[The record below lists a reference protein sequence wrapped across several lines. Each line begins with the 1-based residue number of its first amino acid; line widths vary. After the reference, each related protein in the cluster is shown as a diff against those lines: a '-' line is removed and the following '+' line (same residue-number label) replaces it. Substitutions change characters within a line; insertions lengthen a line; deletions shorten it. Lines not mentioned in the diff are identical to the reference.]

1 MSSPADQATAQPTTI
16 RLSWDLMEEA
26 DEYQIQL
33 SQTENF
39 SSVDQAF
46 VTANAFIDVEQLT
59 GETTYYW
66 RVKAINA
73 CGESLYSAANQFTTD
88 VLSCS
93 TYSANNLPRSI
104 QDATQTTVGNTIA
117 SIWWQTICP

>member
-1 MSSPADQATAQPTTI
+1 MELFLALYFNLGRDFGEYGRATTVFCTPISHHPSCPSLSSPADQATAQPTTI

-46 VTANAFIDVEQLT
+46 VTPT
-59 GETTYYW
+59 H
-66 RVKAINA
+66 
-73 CGESLYSAANQFTTD
+73 
-88 VLSCS
+88 LSMWS
-93 TYSANNLPRSI
+93 NSPERRLIIGA
-104 QDATQTTVGNTIA
+104 
-117 SIWWQTICP
+117 